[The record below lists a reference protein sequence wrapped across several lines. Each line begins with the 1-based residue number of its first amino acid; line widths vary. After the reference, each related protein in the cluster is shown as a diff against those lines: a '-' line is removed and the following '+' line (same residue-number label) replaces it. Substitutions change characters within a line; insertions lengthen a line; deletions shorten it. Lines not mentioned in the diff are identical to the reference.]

1 MRKQISVFLLIAAV
15 AIPSF
20 ASTDPG
26 FRKVPIVAQPDVS
39 RLTADEQLE
48 QRVVQAIY
56 EKFGTVA
63 AADVWVKAKDG
74 EVIINGGFSEMM
86 MLQVLNRVR
95 RVEGVKSAR
104 WGLI

>member
-1 MRKQISVFLLIAAV
+1 MRKISVAFLLIAAV
-15 AIPSF
+15 VIPSI
-20 ASTDPG
+20 ARTGPG
-26 FRKVPIVAQPDVS
+26 FRKAPIVAQPDIS
-39 RLTADEQLE
+39 RMTADEQLE
-48 QRVVQAIY
+48 QRVVNAIY

-95 RVEGVKSAR
+95 RVEGVKS
-104 WGLI
+104 

>member
-15 AIPSF
+15 ALPAF
-20 ASTDPG
+20 ARTGPG
-26 FRKVPIVAQPDVS
+26 HRKVPLVAPPDIS

-48 QRVVQAIY
+48 QRVVGAIY

-63 AADVWVKAKDG
+63 AVDVWVEAKDG

-104 WGLI
+104 WGFI